1 MKPIHTLLTLA
12 ALAFSP
18 AIQAAEKHDHDH
30 GDHKHEKK
38 EAGPN
43 GGRVL
48 HSIEPHLE
56 FLITADRKIRLTPL
70 GEDNKPV
77 ALKDQSATATGGD
90 RSNPTKFTFVK
101 DGETLLSEQPLPAGN
116 DNPPLILQI
125 KLNADSKAVTE
136 RFSVNLA
143 NCGSC
148 EHKEYACTCSH
159 DH

>member
-12 ALAFSP
+12 ALALSP
-18 AIQAAEKHDHDH
+18 AIHAAEKHDHDH

-43 GGRVL
+43 GGRIL
-48 HSIEPHLE
+48 HSVEPHLE

-77 ALKDQSATATGGD
+77 ALKEQSATATGGD
-90 RSNPTKFTFVK
+90 RSNPTKFSFVK
-101 DGETLLSEQPLPAGN
+101 DGETLVSEQSLPAGN

-125 KLNADSKAVTE
+125 KLTAQSKAVTE
-136 RFSVNLA
+136 RFNINLA
-143 NCGSC
+143 DCGSC
-148 EHKEYACTCSH
+148 KHKEYACTCDH